1 MKAPASLDWPKA
13 LSEQAFHGLVGDIVR
28 TIEPHT
34 ESDPAALLIQSLV
47 AFGNVI
53 HRGPHWRAEAVRH
66 PLNLFAVL
74 VGETSKARKG
84 TSWGHVCK
92 LVSRADE
99 TVWGAYCIQTGLSSG
114 EGLMHAVRDSDPFNG
129 ENGSA
134 AGSDDKRRIDSRPF
148 DAGPMD
154 TRLLVMEPEFV
165 SPLRM
170 MSRDGNTLS
179 PVIRQAWDGQKLQVL
194 TKQCPESANNAHISI
209 IGHITRDELMR
220 EMARIDMANGFGNRF
235 LWACAR
241 RSKMLPD
248 GGYIPEADFDRLAT
262 QMKQAVE
269 FANSLGDYEIRRDP
283 EAKALWHSIYANLS
297 EGKHG
302 LFGAVTSR
310 AEAQVMRLACIYAL
324 LDRSTEVRKV
334 HLEAA
339 LAVWNYCEASAR
351 YIFGDALG
359 DPLADTLLSLL
370 RLNPQGLTRT
380 EINNILGRNRK
391 SENIERPLLLLSKLG
406 LARIEIQQ
414 TTGRPIERWHA
425 ITS

>member
-1 MKAPASLDWPKA
+1 MRASWPDPLA
-13 LSEQAFHGLVGDIVR
+13 AAAFHGSAGDIVR
-28 TIEPHT
+28 TIGPHT

-84 TSWGHVCK
+84 TSWGHICK

-99 TVWGAYCIQTGLSSG
+99 IVWGAYCIQTGLSSG
-114 EGLMHAVRDSDPFNG
+114 EGLMHAVRDSDPLSG
-129 ENGSA
+129 EDGGA
-134 AGSDDKRRIDSRPF
+134 ANSENKRRNDSRPV
-148 DAGPMD
+148 DGGPMD

-194 TKQCPESANNAHISI
+194 TKQCPESASNAHISI
-209 IGHITRDELMR
+209 IGHITREELTR
-220 EMARIDMANGFGNRF
+220 EMARVDMANGFGNRF
-235 LWACAR
+235 LWACVR
-241 RSKMLPD
+241 RSKRLPD
-248 GGYIPEADFDRLAT
+248 GGYIPAADFDRLAAHL
-262 QMKQAVE
+262 KLAVE
-269 FANSLGDYEIRRDP
+269 FANSLGDLEIRRDP
-283 EAKALWHSIYANLS
+283 EAKALWHSIYADLS
-297 EGKHG
+297 EGKPG

-324 LDRSTEVRKV
+324 LDRETEVRKV

-359 DPLADTLLSLL
+359 DPLADT
-370 RLNPQGLTRT
+370 P
-380 EINNILGRNRK
+380 
-391 SENIERPLLLLSKLG
+391 
-406 LARIEIQQ
+406 
-414 TTGRPIERWHA
+414 
-425 ITS
+425 

>member
-1 MKAPASLDWPKA
+1 MRTPGAHLNWPAP
-13 LSEQAFHGLVGDIVR
+13 LSEEAFHGLGGEIVR

-34 ESDPAALLIQSLV
+34 ESDPAALLIQFLV

-66 PLNLFAVL
+66 PLNLFVVL

-84 TSWGHVCK
+84 TSWGHVHR
-92 LVSRADE
+92 LVGRTDDVLWAL
-99 TVWGAYCIQTGLSSG
+99 YCTKNGLSSG
-114 EGLMHAVRDSDPFNG
+114 EGLIHAVHDGTG
-129 ENGSA
+129 EINSKEAENDEEDHTG
-134 AGSDDKRRIDSRPF
+134 RRPF
-148 DAGPMD
+148 DPGPLD
-154 TRLLVMEPEFV
+154 SRLLVVESEFV

-179 PVIRQAWDGQKLQVL
+179 PVIRQAWDGQTLQVL
-194 TKQCPESANNAHISI
+194 TKQCPEIATNAHISI
-209 IGHITRDELMR
+209 IGHITKGELIR
-220 EMARIDMANGFGNRF
+220 EMVRIDMANGFGNRF
-235 LWACAR
+235 LWVGAR
-241 RSKMLPD
+241 RSKILPE
-248 GGYIPEADFDRLAT
+248 GGYIPETDFDRLADALKET
-262 QMKQAVE
+262 VE
-269 FANSLGDYEIRRDP
+269 FAKSLGDYELRRDP

-297 EGKHG
+297 EGNPG

-359 DPLADTLLSLL
+359 DPLADTLLGVL
-370 RLNPQGLTRT
+370 RGHPQGLTRT
-380 EINNILGRNRK
+380 EINNVLGRNRK
-391 SENIERPLLLLSKLG
+391 SEDIERALLILSKLG
-406 LARIEIQQ
+406 LARMETQQ
-414 TTGRPIERWHA
+414 TDGRPIERWYA
-425 ITS
+425 TTL